1 MKKISNI
8 ILLAALLSGAANAQA
23 ADRLKVDDVV
33 LAIGNKATLA
43 IEADFEKNDFIGY
56 QLDITLP
63 KGLSLSLD
71 AGNRPTAVSFTDL
84 DITGSIH
91 TTTETSTTYRFV
103 ASKMGNPR
111 LPAGSYTLLTTTI
124 EDDGSL
130 SVDDVVACTITSI
143 KFSDANQ
150 QGTNFDD
157 APFNVTITNEIVFDE
172 NSTSVPEAATGAN
185 IRVKRTIL
193 ANEWSTICL
202 PFAMTAE
209 QVKAAFGDDVQLG
222 DFSDTESTYDESNN
236 VVGIHITFDDAT
248 EIEANHPY
256 IIKVSSPVTE
266 FTVDGVDVDPAEED
280 ALVEVDNGLTGRRR
294 VVYGGMYGTFHAQTT
309 LEEYSLFLNSNKL
322 WYSSGATKM
331 KAFRAYFVLL
341 DVLSAV
347 EEAGARI
354 SLSFDSSETSAIRK
368 IEGNR
373 QNGKVYNLQGQRV
386 EHPRQGL
393 YIKDGKK
400 TIVK

>member
-400 TIVK
+400 TIAK

>member
-143 KFSDANQ
+143 KFSDAKQ

-157 APFNVTITNEIVFDE
+157 VPFNVTITNEIVFDE
-172 NSTSVPEAATGAN
+172 NSTSVPEAATGVN

-222 DFSDTESTYDESNN
+222 DFSDTESTYDESDN

-354 SLSFDSSETSAIRK
+354 CLSFDSSETSAIRE
-368 IEGNR
+368 IEGTR
-373 QNGKVYNLQGQRV
+373 QNGRVYNLQGQRV
-386 EHPRQGL
+386 ERPRQGL

>member
-1 MKKISNI
+1 MKKNI
-8 ILLAALLSGAANAQA
+8 FLLLSACLLCAGQA
-23 ADRLKVDDVV
+23 MGGNVLTVNDVDVPQGGQ
-33 LAIGNKATLA
+33 ATIEIGCEFDTEYTA
-43 IEADFEKNDFIGY
+43 FEL
-56 QLDITLP
+56 QLSLP
-63 KGLSLSLD
+63 DGLSLQADEDGYPVIEKAFDTNHILTGNLLPSNGNYKITCRSMDNISMPNSGVLFRVIVLAD
-71 AGNRPTAVSFTDL
+71 AGLDL
-84 DITGSIH
+84 GT
-91 TTTETSTTYRFV
+91 
-103 ASKMGNPR
+103 
-111 LPAGSYTLLTTTI
+111 
-124 EDDGSL
+124 SL
-130 SVDDVVACTITSI
+130 SASITACEFTRTADSNGENLADVDFTVNITE
-143 KFSDANQ
+143 FR
-150 QGTNFDD
+150 T
-157 APFNVTITNEIVFDE
+157 VLDE

-185 IRVKRTIL
+185 VRVKRTIL
-193 ANEWSTICL
+193 ANEWSTVCL
-202 PFAMTAE
+202 PFAMTTE

-222 DFSDTESTYDESNN
+222 DFSDTESTYDESDN

-354 SLSFDSSETSAIRK
+354 SLSFDSSETSAIRE
-368 IEGNR
+368 IEGTR
-373 QNGKVYNLQGQRV
+373 QSGKVYNLQGQRV